1 MRNEP
6 MAASTEA
13 GAREPQR
20 HSWHRPLA
28 RRCVT
33 RATIGVTLAAALVAG
48 FLGAGIGTASA
59 TASAT
64 TATTAAT
71 TSSPGYYLALGDSV
85 AFGYRPPQVTTNA
98 QYENADN
105 FAAYPNDVAAAENL
119 VLVNASCPGET
130 TSSMLSAT
138 AQSNGCENSYDP
150 NSSTNPVA
158 GGYRTY
164 FPLHA
169 SYTGS
174 QIAFA
179 EQFLKAHPT
188 TRLITLDIGANDA
201 FICEADPAT
210 DDCTTTTALEALAT
224 QIETHLTTIYQDLR
238 GTGYTGPIVTLDYY
252 STDYA
257 SATGD
262 QGTEFLNSVINKP
275 STSVSPPVIT
285 ANGYAAFEAPSAAY
299 GGNTCAAGLLV
310 KLPNGTCNVHPT
322 LAGHRLLAQ
331 AIEQALAA
339 AKVSVANPP
348 SYRTAAADGGM
359 FTFGGSGF
367 YGSGV
372 GSSAAATSTVVGVAE
387 VPGGGGYWEVTA
399 AGTVLAFGDAET
411 FPTLPA
417 STFGSPVVGIA
428 ATPEGQGYWL
438 VTANGGVFTFGDAQF
453 YGSMGGKP
461 LNKPMVGIAAGPYGG
476 GYWEVAADG
485 GIFSFGDAQFYGS
498 MGGKPLNKPVVGIA
512 TTPDGGGYWEVA
524 ADGGIFSFGD
534 AQFYGSMG
542 GKPLNK
548 PVVGM
553 AATPDGGGYW
563 EVAADGGIFS
573 FGDAQ
578 FYGSMG
584 GKPLNKPMVGMATT
598 G

>member
-1 MRNEP
+1 VD
-6 MAASTEA
+6 
-13 GAREPQR
+13 
-20 HSWHRPLA
+20 LA
-28 RRCVT
+28 QP
-33 RATIGVTLAAALVAG
+33 
-48 FLGAGIGTASA
+48 
-59 TASAT
+59 
-64 TATTAAT
+64 ATTAAST
-71 TSSPGYYLALGDSV
+71 ASPGYYLALGDSV
-85 AFGYRPPQVTTNA
+85 AFGYRPSQVTTNA

-150 NSSTNPVA
+150 NASTNPVP
-158 GGYRTY
+158 GGYRTL

-201 FICEADPAT
+201 FICEADPER
-210 DDCTTTTALEALAT
+210 DDCTTQSALTEVAT
-224 QIETHLTTIYQDLR
+224 QVETNLAQIYQDLR

-257 SATGD
+257 STTGTA
-262 QGTEFLNSVINKP
+262 GTEFLNNAINAA

-285 ANGYAAFEAPSAAY
+285 ANGYAAFQAPSAAY

-331 AIEQALAA
+331 AIEQALTS
-339 AKVSVANPP
+339 AKISVANPP
-348 SYRTAAADGGM
+348 GYRTAAADGGM
-359 FTFGGSGF
+359 FTFGGSAF
-367 YGSGV
+367 DGSGV

-387 VPGGGGYWEVTA
+387 VPGGGGYWMVTA
-399 AGTVLAFGDAET
+399 AGTVLAFGHAET
-411 FPTLPA
+411 LPTLPA
-417 STFGSPVVGIA
+417 SAFGSPVVGIA
-428 ATPEGQGYWL
+428 ATPDG
-438 VTANGGVFTFGDAQF
+438 A
-453 YGSMGGKP
+453 
-461 LNKPMVGIAAGPYGG
+461 

-485 GIFSFGDAQFYGS
+485 GIFSFGDAGFYGS
-498 MGGKPLNKPVVGIA
+498 MGG
-512 TTPDGGGYWEVA
+512 
-524 ADGGIFSFGD
+524 
-534 AQFYGSMG
+534 Q
-542 GKPLNK
+542 
-548 PVVGM
+548 
-553 AATPDGGGYW
+553 
-563 EVAADGGIFS
+563 
-573 FGDAQ
+573 
-578 FYGSMG
+578 
-584 GKPLNKPMVGMATT
+584 PLNKPMVGMATT